1 MSITRAGTTS
11 AKCNALQCET
21 LDLGL
26 EGFSECPQVG
36 PNSCE
41 FARPLRICLPV
52 PPSRAGHDAGR
63 WANRG
68 VFRAGSNQ
76 GRAGISEDQFW

>member
-1 MSITRAGTTS
+1 MPIIRARGTTS

-36 PNSCE
+36 PNTCE
-41 FARPLRICLPV
+41 FAVPFGYGFLCRHPAASIMSSDGRIKKTAFQGEV
-52 PPSRAGHDAGR
+52 EQRA
-63 WANRG
+63 
-68 VFRAGSNQ
+68 
-76 GRAGISEDQFW
+76 